1 MPTTDIAQF
10 SLEAD
15 EPLTATAPRA
25 VVWLLLE
32 YNGAWGAKAL
42 DESDLPATVKAF
54 LNEQS
59 QRIPNTRFQFIKHD
73 TPGRGITFY
82 VARASLNAPFLY
94 RFRLDAYEDL
104 LTFDLPELISAHS
117 EQTMSEE
124 RLFLVCT
131 NGKRDAACAKYGLP
145 LYQAMSREAGSNVW
159 QTTHLGGHRFAATM
173 ACLPHGVLYGRLPPE
188 QARAIVDDY
197 HHNRLTL
204 DYYRGCAA
212 YDAPTQAAEDH
223 LRRLTAEAR
232 LNAFGLIH
240 SVADGDNRWAVQ
252 FQTRAGH
259 TYDLLVRAV
268 QSEFVVYESTRN
280 AAPNP
285 VMQYQVEVVS

>member
-10 SLEAD
+10 SLAAG
-15 EPLTATAPRA
+15 EPLIATAPRA

-32 YNGAWGAKAL
+32 YNAAWGAKAL
-42 DESDLPATVKAF
+42 EESDLPPAVKAF
-54 LNEQS
+54 LDEQLKHLS
-59 QRIPNTRFQFIKHD
+59 HVRFQFIKRD
-73 TPGRGITFY
+73 TPDRGITFY

-104 LTFDLPELISAHS
+104 LALDLPKLASAHS

-131 NGKRDAACAKYGLP
+131 NGKRDAACARYGLP
-145 LYQAMSREAGSNVW
+145 LYQAMSREAGGSVW
-159 QTTHLGGHRFAATM
+159 QTTHLGGHRFAATL
-173 ACLPHGVLYGRLPPE
+173 ACLPHGVLYGRVPPE
-188 QARAIVDDY
+188 QAEAVVQGYR
-197 HHNRLTL
+197 HNRLLL

-223 LRRLTAEAR
+223 LRRLTAETR
-232 LNAFGLIH
+232 LDAFRLIH
-240 SVADGDNRWAVQ
+240 AVADGDNRWAVQ
-252 FQTRAGH
+252 FQTSGGQ
-259 TYDLLVRAV
+259 TYDLRVRAL

-280 AAPNP
+280 ADPNP
-285 VMQYQVEVVS
+285 VTQYQVEVV